1 MRVADDK
8 MKTDGWFRGTA
19 RAGVAGVNDRY
30 KRPFD
35 LVVTVAALLLLLP
48 LWLALGV
55 AIAVAIRSG
64 DRGPVLY
71 RQERLGRDG
80 RVFRIVKFRTMVL
93 GAEDGTGPVRA
104 VPRDARVTA
113 VGRLLRR
120 FHLDEL
126 PQAVNVLRGEMSL
139 VGPRPERPALAAR
152 FEREA
157 PGFSWRLRVRPGV
170 MGLAQALG
178 SYHWPPRRK
187 LAYDNLYIDTMH
199 PWLDVEI
206 AVRCVRRVL
215 RAARRRTAPV
225 AAPPPAPTLPGCDY
239 LLAVGPGRSGS
250 TFLYR
255 LLNGQALRSP
265 TIKDAYYYRSPRRFE
280 RALRCIRTAD
290 PAAVLLDVANLAWRD
305 PWLLPGVEELRRRGR
320 RVLLV
325 VLLREHRARA
335 RSVMAFRRSRGAR
348 ASAAALQRAAV
359 HDSLAPEDLTRL
371 FGMGANVLTVDF
383 EALVRRTDTVCD
395 VLADLCGIPRF
406 ETGVGAP
413 VNVSVRARNRW
424 LAAAGKLAAAVLR
437 AAGCRRLL
445 QRLKDSPRVMGVF
458 FRPVGA
464 AGDPPSLDGPAGEE
478 LSRRYAACR
487 RTLDASSDVLA
498 EGVWLRRA
506 APRHGF
512 GSGTREGAAAAS
524 SRRPEEPRR
533 AAAERASGHEAHRR

>member
-1 MRVADDK
+1 MGVADDK
-8 MKTDGWFRGTA
+8 TKTGGWFRGTA
-19 RAGVAGVNDRY
+19 RAGVADMNDRY

-35 LVVTVAALLLLLP
+35 LVVTVAALLPLFP

-71 RQERLGRDG
+71 RQERFGRDG

-113 VGRLLRR
+113 VGWVLRR
-120 FHLDEL
+120 FQLDEL
-126 PQAVNVLRGEMSL
+126 PQAINVLRGEMSL
-139 VGPRPERPALAAR
+139 VGPRPELPALAAR
-152 FEREA
+152 FE
-157 PGFSWRLRVRPGV
+157 
-170 MGLAQALG
+170 
-178 SYHWPPRRK
+178 
-187 LAYDNLYIDTMH
+187 
-199 PWLDVEI
+199 
-206 AVRCVRRVL
+206 RRVL

-225 AAPPPAPTLPGCDY
+225 PTLPRCDY

-265 TIKDAYYYRSPRRFE
+265 TIKDAYYFRSPRRFE
-280 RALRCIRTAD
+280 RALRRIRTAD
-290 PAAVLLDVANLAWRD
+290 PAAVLLDVANLAGRD

-325 VLLREHRARA
+325 VLLREYRARA

-383 EALVRRTDTVCD
+383 EALVRRPDTVRD
-395 VLADLCGIPRF
+395 VL
-406 ETGVGAP
+406 
-413 VNVSVRARNRW
+413 
-424 LAAAGKLAAAVLR
+424 
-437 AAGCRRLL
+437 
-445 QRLKDSPRVMGVF
+445 
-458 FRPVGA
+458 
-464 AGDPPSLDGPAGEE
+464 
-478 LSRRYAACR
+478 
-487 RTLDASSDVLA
+487 
-498 EGVWLRRA
+498 
-506 APRHGF
+506 

-524 SRRPEEPRR
+524 SRR
-533 AAAERASGHEAHRR
+533 EAHRR